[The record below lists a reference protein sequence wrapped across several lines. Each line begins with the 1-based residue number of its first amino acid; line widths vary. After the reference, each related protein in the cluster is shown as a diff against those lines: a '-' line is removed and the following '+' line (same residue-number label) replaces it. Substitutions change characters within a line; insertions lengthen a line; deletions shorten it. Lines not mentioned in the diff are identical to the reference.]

1 MKLAAVAVIL
11 LAAPLAA
18 AAPAKSTSK
27 AAPAKSKSAPPAPA
41 KTAATP
47 APAPVKTSTP
57 IVEGPRLRHETIG
70 IGAGYGSL
78 EAGEISL
85 TKKDDDTAIGRS
97 LTAGVAKPAPAS
109 GPFGAVEATVLRKK
123 PKATGRIRVTFDV
136 DHRGKVQRPMV
147 FGFDR
152 TLDRAIETQLKTS
165 VLPREYAGQHVET
178 VLAFQR
184 GKLLRR

>member
-1 MKLAAVAVIL
+1 MKLAAAAVIL

-27 AAPAKSKSAPPAPA
+27 TAPAKSKSAAAPA
-41 KTAATP
+41 KTATTP
-47 APAPVKTSTP
+47 APPAKHSPP
-57 IVEGPRLRHETIG
+57 MVEGPRLRHETIG

-78 EAGEISL
+78 EAGAVEL
-85 TKKDDDTAIGRS
+85 AKKDDDTAFERS
-97 LTAGVAKPAPAS
+97 LTAGVARPAPSS

-123 PKATGRIRVTFDV
+123 PKATGRIRVSFDV
-136 DHRGKVQRPMV
+136 DRRGKVQRPMV

-165 VLPREYAGQHVET
+165 LLPLEYAGQHVDT